1 MSFKWSTLGE
11 LSIGGGKYGIS
22 APAVE
27 FDRNLPAYLRITDI
41 NDDGSLNLS
50 GRKSV
55 ADPLA
60 FDYMLQEGDIVF
72 ARTGSSTGRN
82 YYYDLRDGDFAFA
95 GFLIKFSLD
104 KEKVNPRFIK
114 YYVQSKPYWDWVSS
128 FNTGSTR
135 GNINAKTYAQMP
147 VPLPDRDVQDAI
159 VCLCDSL
166 SNKIRIN
173 NRLNDYLAELLNALF
188 VDMLNDADASWERLS
203 LLDIASYKNGLAM
216 QKFRP
221 APGDPGL
228 PVLKIK
234 ELGQGVCTPDSER
247 CASTIDESVKIHD
260 GNLVFSWSG
269 TLLLDFWAGGDAG
282 LNQHLFKVTSDR
294 YPSWLYY
301 LWTKHHM
308 DRFIMLAKDRAT
320 TMGHIKRSALAE
332 SEVLIPPV
340 EQLEVLTRRMQPI
353 VDELVVNKIQSRN
366 LADLRDVLLPK
377 LMSGG
382 IDISN
387 VRLSMPPNNHL
398 PEHRPATSELF
409 PPSQG
414 ERRPRWKR

>member
-1 MSFKWSTLGE
+1 MGCRVALGDVCSFYRGASVPRTRMYDKGAYLYIHYGDLYKGFDLHIDVEDPAKPIPYILNNEKIKDSQRLRDQDIVYVLTSETVDDLGHAY
-11 LSIGGGKYGIS
+11 LFNNPKDKPTIS
-22 APAVE
+22 GTETTIVRVNRR
-27 FDRNLPAYLRITDI
+27 DLVVPAYL
-41 NDDGSLNLS
+41 NYL
-50 GRKSV
+50 
-55 ADPLA
+55 
-60 FDYMLQEGDIVF
+60 M
-72 ARTGSSTGRN
+72 SS
-82 YYYDLRDGDFAFA
+82 
-95 GFLIKFSLD
+95 
-104 KEKVNPRFIK
+104 PRFIRELRQ
-114 YYVQSKPYWDWVSS
+114 Y
-128 FNTGSTR
+128 TR
-135 GNINAKTYAQMP
+135 GMKVFRVHPKDVARIEID
-147 VPLPDRDVQDAI
+147 LPQTEVQHQIVSILDAI
-159 VCLCDSL
+159 YAKQQANS
-166 SNKIRIN
+166 K
-173 NRLNDYLAELLNALF
+173 LNDYLAELLDVLF

-377 LMSGG
+377 LMSGE
-382 IDISN
+382 IDVSN

-398 PEHRPATSELF
+398 A
-409 PPSQG
+409 
-414 ERRPRWKR
+414 